1 MPPRHRNLKIRLSLI
16 LCSLLWVINSYGQ
29 ATPGDSIKPKM
40 LKNSINLSLGPGG
53 IVILYV
59 PAGLFYERMFQG
71 ERFLPKLTKFVD
83 VGVGA
88 AGYWEGE
95 SAFVFSRYGI
105 LTGHNKYHLE
115 ATLGAV
121 GYLNG
126 DIIGVLPA
134 ASIGMRSQKPNS
146 HYVFRAGVGIPEA
159 IYVSWGVS
167 F

>member
-1 MPPRHRNLKIRLSLI
+1 MKVIVKRRLSLTI
-16 LCSLLWVINSYGQ
+16 IMGSLLWCVNTYGQ

-40 LKNSINLSLGPGG
+40 LNNSINLSIGPGG
-53 IVILYV
+53 ILALYV
-59 PAGLFYERMFQG
+59 PAGIFYERMFQG

-88 AGYWEGE
+88 AAYWEGE

-105 LTGHNKYHLE
+105 LTGHKKYHLE

-126 DIIGVLPA
+126 DIVGVLPA
-134 ASIGMRSQKPNS
+134 ASIGMRRQKPNS
-146 HYVFRAGVGIPEA
+146 HYVFRTGVGIPEA

>member
-1 MPPRHRNLKIRLSLI
+1 MNLKIK
-16 LCSLLWVINSYGQ
+16 SLLRGALMLYGLWWSTTSLGQ
-29 ATPGDSIKPKM
+29 ATPSDSIKPKM
-40 LKNSINLSLGPGG
+40 LNNSINLSIGPGG
-53 IVILYV
+53 IVALYV
-59 PAGLFYERMFQG
+59 PAGIFYERMFQG

-83 VGVGA
+83 LGVGA
-88 AGYWEGE
+88 VGYWEGE

-105 LTGHNKYHLE
+105 LTGHKKYHLE

-126 DIIGVLPA
+126 DIVGVLPA
-134 ASIGMRSQKPNS
+134 ASIGMRRQKPNS
-146 HYVFRAGVGIPEA
+146 HYVFRTGVGIPEA

>member
-1 MPPRHRNLKIRLSLI
+1 MKVIVKRRLSLTI
-16 LCSLLWVINSYGQ
+16 IMGSLLWSVNSYSQ
-29 ATPGDSIKPKM
+29 TTLGDSIKPKM
-40 LKNSINLSLGPGG
+40 LNNSINLSIGPGG
-53 IVILYV
+53 ILALYV
-59 PAGLFYERMFQG
+59 PAGIFYERMFQG

-88 AGYWEGE
+88 AAYWEGE

-105 LTGHNKYHLE
+105 LTGHKKYHFE

-126 DIIGVLPA
+126 DIVGVLPA
-134 ASIGMRSQKPNS
+134 ASIGMRRQKPNS
-146 HYVFRAGVGIPEA
+146 HYVFRTGVGIPEA

>member
-1 MPPRHRNLKIRLSLI
+1 MMAKVKRRLSLAI
-16 LCSLLWVINSYGQ
+16 IMGSLLWCVNSYGQ
-29 ATPGDSIKPKM
+29 TTPGDSIKPKM
-40 LKNSINLSLGPGG
+40 LNNSINLSIGPGG
-53 IVILYV
+53 ILALYV
-59 PAGLFYERMFQG
+59 PAGIFYERMFQG

-88 AGYWEGE
+88 AAYWEGE

-105 LTGHNKYHLE
+105 LTGHKKYHLE

-126 DIIGVLPA
+126 DIVGVLPA
-134 ASIGMRSQKPNS
+134 ASIGMRRQKPNS
-146 HYVFRAGVGIPEA
+146 HYVFRTGVGIPEA

>member
-1 MPPRHRNLKIRLSLI
+1 MILKIKRRLSLTI
-16 LCSLLWVINSYGQ
+16 IMGSLLWCVNTYGQ
-29 ATPGDSIKPKM
+29 ATLGDSIKPKM
-40 LKNSINLSLGPGG
+40 LNNSINLSIGPGG
-53 IVILYV
+53 ILALYV
-59 PAGLFYERMFQG
+59 PAGIFYERMFQG

-88 AGYWEGE
+88 AAYWEGE

-105 LTGHNKYHLE
+105 LTGHKKYHLE

-126 DIIGVLPA
+126 DIVGVLPA
-134 ASIGMRSQKPNS
+134 ASIGMRRQKPNS
-146 HYVFRAGVGIPEA
+146 HYVFRTGVGIPEA

>member
-1 MPPRHRNLKIRLSLI
+1 MILKIKRRLSLTI
-16 LCSLLWVINSYGQ
+16 IMGSLLWCVNTYGQ
-29 ATPGDSIKPKM
+29 DTLGDSIKPKM
-40 LKNSINLSLGPGG
+40 LNNSINLSIGPGG
-53 IVILYV
+53 ILALYV
-59 PAGLFYERMFQG
+59 PAGIFYERMFQG

-88 AGYWEGE
+88 VGYWEGE

-105 LTGHNKYHLE
+105 LTGHKKYHLE

-126 DIIGVLPA
+126 DIVGVLPA
-134 ASIGMRSQKPNS
+134 ASIGMRRQKPNS
-146 HYVFRAGVGIPEA
+146 HYVFRTGVGIPEA

>member
-1 MPPRHRNLKIRLSLI
+1 MKVIVKRRLSRVI
-16 LCSLLWVINSYGQ
+16 IMGSLLWSVNSYSQ
-29 ATPGDSIKPKM
+29 TTPGDSIKPKM
-40 LKNSINLSLGPGG
+40 LNNSINLSIGPGG
-53 IVILYV
+53 LLALYV
-59 PAGLFYERMFQG
+59 PAGIFYERMFQG

-88 AGYWEGE
+88 AAYWEGE

-105 LTGHNKYHLE
+105 LTGHKKYHLE

-134 ASIGMRSQKPNS
+134 ASIGMRRQKPNS
-146 HYVFRAGVGIPEA
+146 HYVFRTGVGIPEA

>member
-1 MPPRHRNLKIRLSLI
+1 MNLKIK
-16 LCSLLWVINSYGQ
+16 SLLRGALMLYGLWWSTTSLGQ
-29 ATPGDSIKPKM
+29 ATPSDSMKPKM
-40 LKNSINLSLGPGG
+40 LNNSINLSIGPGG
-53 IVILYV
+53 IVAFYV
-59 PAGLFYERMFQG
+59 PAGIFYERMFQG

-88 AGYWEGE
+88 VGYWEGE

-126 DIIGVLPA
+126 DIVGVLPA
-134 ASIGMRSQKPNS
+134 ASIGMRRQKPNS
-146 HYVFRAGVGIPEA
+146 HYVFRTGVGIPEA
-159 IYVSWGVS
+159 IYVSWGFS

>member
-1 MPPRHRNLKIRLSLI
+1 MKAIVKRRLSVTI
-16 LCSLLWVINSYGQ
+16 IIGSLLWSVNTYGQ
-29 ATPGDSIKPKM
+29 ATLGDSIKPKM
-40 LKNSINLSLGPGG
+40 LNNSINLSIGPGG
-53 IVILYV
+53 ILALYV
-59 PAGLFYERMFQG
+59 PAGIFYERMFQG

-88 AGYWEGE
+88 AAYWEGE
-95 SAFVFSRYGI
+95 SAFVFSRYGL
-105 LTGHNKYHLE
+105 LTGHKKYHLE

-126 DIIGVLPA
+126 DIVGVLPA
-134 ASIGMRSQKPNS
+134 ASIGMRRQKPNS
-146 HYVFRAGVGIPEA
+146 HYVFRTGVGIPEA

>member
-1 MPPRHRNLKIRLSLI
+1 MMAIVKRRLSVTI
-16 LCSLLWVINSYGQ
+16 IIGSLLWCVNTYGQ

-40 LKNSINLSLGPGG
+40 LNNSINLSIGPGG
-53 IVILYV
+53 ILALYV
-59 PAGLFYERMFQG
+59 PAGIFYERMFQG

-88 AGYWEGE
+88 AAYWEGE

-105 LTGHNKYHLE
+105 LTGHKKYHLE

-126 DIIGVLPA
+126 DIVGVLPA
-134 ASIGMRSQKPNS
+134 ASIGMRRQKPNS
-146 HYVFRAGVGIPEA
+146 HYVFRTGVGIPEA

>member
-1 MPPRHRNLKIRLSLI
+1 MILKIKRRLSLTI
-16 LCSLLWVINSYGQ
+16 IMGSLLWCVNTYGQ

-40 LKNSINLSLGPGG
+40 LNNSINLSIGPGG
-53 IVILYV
+53 ILALYV
-59 PAGLFYERMFQG
+59 PAGIFYERMFQG

-88 AGYWEGE
+88 AAYWEGE

-105 LTGHNKYHLE
+105 LTGHKKYHFE

-126 DIIGVLPA
+126 DIVGVLPA
-134 ASIGMRSQKPNS
+134 ASIGMRRQKPNS
-146 HYVFRAGVGIPEA
+146 HYVFRTGVGIPEA

>member
-1 MPPRHRNLKIRLSLI
+1 MKAIVKRRLSVTI
-16 LCSLLWVINSYGQ
+16 IIGSLLWSVNTYGQ
-29 ATPGDSIKPKM
+29 ATLGDSIKPKM
-40 LKNSINLSLGPGG
+40 LNNSINLSIGPGG
-53 IVILYV
+53 ILALYV
-59 PAGLFYERMFQG
+59 PAGIFYERMFQG

-88 AGYWEGE
+88 AAYWEGE
-95 SAFVFSRYGI
+95 SAFVFSRYGL
-105 LTGHNKYHLE
+105 LTGHKKYHLE

-126 DIIGVLPA
+126 DIVGVLPA
-134 ASIGMRSQKPNS
+134 ASIGMRRQKPNS
-146 HYVFRAGVGIPEA
+146 HYVFHTGVGIPEA

>member
-1 MPPRHRNLKIRLSLI
+1 MNLKLKLRIVSAVMI
-16 LCSLLWVINSYGQ
+16 CTLLWSVTSFGQ
-29 ATPGDSIKPKM
+29 ATAGDSIKPKM
-40 LKNSINLSLGPGG
+40 LNNSINLSIGPGG
-53 IVILYV
+53 IVAFYV
-59 PAGLFYERMFQG
+59 PAGIFYERMFQG

-88 AGYWEGE
+88 VGYWEGE

-105 LTGHNKYHLE
+105 LTGHKKYHLE

-126 DIIGVLPA
+126 DIVGVLPT
-134 ASIGMRSQKPNS
+134 ASIGMRRQKPNS
-146 HYVFRAGVGIPEA
+146 DYIFSTGVGIHVA

>member
-1 MPPRHRNLKIRLSLI
+1 MKAIVKRRLSLTI
-16 LCSLLWVINSYGQ
+16 IMGSLLWCVNTYGQ
-29 ATPGDSIKPKM
+29 ATMGDSIKPKM
-40 LKNSINLSLGPGG
+40 LNNSINLSIGPGG
-53 IVILYV
+53 ILALYV
-59 PAGLFYERMFQG
+59 PAGIFYERMFQG

-88 AGYWEGE
+88 AAYWEGE

-105 LTGHNKYHLE
+105 LTGHKKYHLE

-126 DIIGVLPA
+126 DIVGVLPA
-134 ASIGMRSQKPNS
+134 ASIGMRRQKPNS
-146 HYVFRAGVGIPEA
+146 HYVFRTGVGIPEA

>member
-1 MPPRHRNLKIRLSLI
+1 MNLKLKLRIVSAVMI
-16 LCSLLWVINSYGQ
+16 CTLLWGVTSFGQ
-29 ATPGDSIKPKM
+29 ATAGDSIKPKM
-40 LKNSINLSLGPGG
+40 LNNSINLSIGPGG
-53 IVILYV
+53 IVGI
-59 PAGLFYERMFQG
+59 FYERMFQG

-88 AGYWEGE
+88 VGYWEGE

-105 LTGHNKYHLE
+105 LTGHKKYHLE

-126 DIIGVLPA
+126 DIVGVLPA
-134 ASIGMRSQKPNS
+134 ASIGMRRQKPNS
-146 HYVFRAGVGIPEA
+146 HYVFRTGVGIPEA

>member
-1 MPPRHRNLKIRLSLI
+1 MNLKLKIRLRSVLI
-16 LCSLLWVINSYGQ
+16 LCNLLLALTAFGQ
-29 ATPGDSIKPKM
+29 GTPSDSIMPKM
-40 LKNSINLSLGPGG
+40 LNNSINLSIGPGG
-53 IVILYV
+53 IVAFYV
-59 PAGLFYERMFQG
+59 PAGIFYERMFQG
-71 ERFLPKLTKFVD
+71 ERFLPNLTKFVD

-88 AGYWEGE
+88 VGYWEGE

-105 LTGHNKYHLE
+105 LTGHKKYHLE

-126 DIIGVLPA
+126 DIVGVLPA
-134 ASIGMRSQKPNS
+134 ASIGMRRQKPNS
-146 HYVFRAGVGIPEA
+146 HYVFRTGVGIPEA

>member
-1 MPPRHRNLKIRLSLI
+1 MKAIVKRRLSVKI
-16 LCSLLWVINSYGQ
+16 IIGSLLWSVNTYGQ
-29 ATPGDSIKPKM
+29 ATLGDSIKPKM
-40 LKNSINLSLGPGG
+40 LNNSINLSIGPGG
-53 IVILYV
+53 ILALYV
-59 PAGLFYERMFQG
+59 PAGIFYERMFQG

-88 AGYWEGE
+88 AAYWEGE
-95 SAFVFSRYGI
+95 SAFVFSRYGL
-105 LTGHNKYHLE
+105 LTGHKKYHLE

-126 DIIGVLPA
+126 DIVGVLPA
-134 ASIGMRSQKPNS
+134 ASIGMRRQKPNS
-146 HYVFRAGVGIPEA
+146 HYVFRTGVGIPEA

>member
-1 MPPRHRNLKIRLSLI
+1 MKAIVKRRLSVTI
-16 LCSLLWVINSYGQ
+16 IIGSLLWSVNTYGQ
-29 ATPGDSIKPKM
+29 GTLGDSIKPKM
-40 LKNSINLSLGPGG
+40 LNNSINLSIGPGG
-53 IVILYV
+53 ILALYV
-59 PAGLFYERMFQG
+59 PAGIFYERMFQG

-88 AGYWEGE
+88 AAYWEGE

-105 LTGHNKYHLE
+105 LTGHKKYHLE

-126 DIIGVLPA
+126 DIVGVLPA
-134 ASIGMRSQKPNS
+134 ASIGMRRQKPNS
-146 HYVFRAGVGIPEA
+146 HYVFRTGVGIPEA